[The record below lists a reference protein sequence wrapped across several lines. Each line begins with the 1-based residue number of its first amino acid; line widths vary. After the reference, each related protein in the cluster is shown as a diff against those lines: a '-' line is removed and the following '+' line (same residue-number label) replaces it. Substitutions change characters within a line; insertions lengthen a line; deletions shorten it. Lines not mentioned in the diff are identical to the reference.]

1 MFGVVAD
8 NLVCSNKDEE
18 CLLEI
23 IIRSLCALLVVP
35 AGDLLVFS
43 FVHNGCQSVHLVVME
58 FAPSMIP

>member
-1 MFGVVAD
+1 LFGVVAD

-23 IIRSLCALLVVP
+23 NIRSLCALLVVP

-43 FVHNGCQSVHLVVME
+43 FVHNVVANQ
-58 FAPSMIP
+58 FIWWSWNLLPR